1 MLLTCIHLFQDR
13 LFKDVSAS
21 LSLYLH
27 DTTVHIIKYFSQNVL
42 QTFLVIFYNKH
53 N

>member
-1 MLLTCIHLFQDR
+1 MLLTCIRLFQDW

-27 DTTVHIIKYFSQNVL
+27 DTTVHIIEYFS
-42 QTFLVIFYNKH
+42 
-53 N
+53 